1 MSLLCVFL
9 CQVYRVLLSKYIGII
24 DLVRVGQYWKKPLWY
39 CTAYHALGL
48 FVFQSCIWKSIS
60 TYCAWTV
67 GATKVVV
74 GAELLLKQVKAY
86 RIRGEQGGKTRA
98 NFDRCTTYSSCSRTV
113 QCSTQPSL
121 VLKSAGYYYLHQT
134 RLCTE
139 GKAEKL
145 DFVQNPL
152 LGFFWIFFRIPVDF
166 SKLLVAP

>member
-1 MSLLCVFL
+1 MLILFT
-9 CQVYRVLLSKYIGII
+9 YYM
-24 DLVRVGQYWKKPLWY
+24 
-39 CTAYHALGL
+39 AYHVLGL
-48 FVFQSCIWKSIS
+48 FVFHYILASKIVFKVDLNIL
-60 TYCAWTV
+60 WTV

-86 RIRGEQGGKTRA
+86 RIRGGEQGGKTRA

-121 VLKSAGYYYLHQT
+121 VLKSAGFYYLHQT

-145 DFVQNPL
+145 DFVQNSF
-152 LGFFWIFFRIPVDF
+152 GFFWI
-166 SKLLVAP
+166 L

>member
-1 MSLLCVFL
+1 MLILFT
-9 CQVYRVLLSKYIGII
+9 YYM
-24 DLVRVGQYWKKPLWY
+24 
-39 CTAYHALGL
+39 AYHALGL
-48 FVFQSCIWKSIS
+48 FVFHYILASKIVFKVDLNIL
-60 TYCAWTV
+60 WTV

-121 VLKSAGYYYLHQT
+121 VLKSAGFYYLHQT

-145 DFVQNPL
+145 DFVQNSF
-152 LGFFWIFFRIPVDF
+152 GFFWIF
-166 SKLLVAP
+166 